1 MMIDVMAL
9 AKQNNP
15 DLIVSMLEKNG
26 IITPDDAC
34 AIIHMTH
41 KQKVMERHNHRI
53 TQGGG
58 KDKRWFTRID
68 TPETK
73 NKLLAASSEES
84 LYEKLYDFYFES
96 EIRFQSI
103 SLLDLYPEW
112 LRYKYET
119 SNRPNNVRRIDTDFK
134 KYFLDEAVS
143 QEILTKP
150 LAEISAYDLKFWA
163 ARLVKK
169 YGMTKKQFGNVII
182 PLRQG
187 IDMLVDQ
194 GLFPSNPTR
203 TVRFDQSIF
212 RQTGPKKLSD
222 TQVFYPDETE
232 QILKCAL
239 EKARKTKD
247 ESFISIIICAY
258 TGVRPGEC
266 AGLSFD
272 DFDRKTNR
280 VLIHRSLA
288 AKQELLPDGTW
299 SARTYEIQEYLKKN
313 AKPRII
319 TVPDI
324 CFDMVDE
331 IRSILKDKGIERKY
345 LFDIETPNNIEMK
358 LYRICDHLQIP
369 RRSPNKLRMT
379 YVSTLLNHNF
389 DLDFVRQQAGHS
401 TLQTTL
407 NHYTY
412 STTRQETLVQQL
424 NSSVGKGV

>member
-1 MMIDVMAL
+1 MVDVMTL
-9 AKQNNP
+9 ARQENP
-15 DLIVSMLEKNG
+15 ELIVSLLEKTG
-26 IITPDDAC
+26 IISPDDAC

-41 KQKVMERHNHRI
+41 KQKVTERHNHKI

-58 KDKRWFTRID
+58 KDRRWFTRVD
-68 TPETK
+68 TPEKK
-73 NKLLAASSEES
+73 NKLVAASSEKD
-84 LYEKLYDFYFES
+84 LYEKLYNLYFQT
-96 EIRFQSI
+96 EIRFQQM
-103 SLLDLYPEW
+103 SLRDLYPEW

-134 KYFLDEAVS
+134 RYYLNEELS
-143 QEILTKP
+143 QDILTKP
-150 LAEISAYDLKFWA
+150 LSQISAYDLKYWA
-163 ARLVKK
+163 GRLVKK
-169 YGMTKKQFGNVII
+169 YGMTKRQFGNVII

-194 GLFPSNPTR
+194 GIFTANPAR

-212 RQTGPKKLSD
+212 RQARPKKLSD

-232 QILKCAL
+232 QILRCAL
-239 EKARKTKD
+239 EKARSTGD
-247 ESFISIIICAY
+247 ESFIAIIICAY

-266 AGLSFD
+266 AGLSFS
-272 DFDRKTNR
+272 DFDRRTNR
-280 VLIHRSLA
+280 VLVHRSLA

-299 SARTYEIQEYLKKN
+299 SSRTYEIQEYLKKN
-313 AKPRII
+313 AKPRVI
-319 TVPDI
+319 TAPDI

-331 IRSILKDKGIERKY
+331 VRTILNAKGLEREY

-358 LYRICDHLQIP
+358 LYRICDQLKIP

-379 YVSTLLNHNF
+379 YVSTLLNQNF
-389 DLDFVRQQAGHS
+389 DPDFVRQQAGHS

-412 STTRQETLVQQL
+412 STTRQETLIKQL
-424 NSSVGKGV
+424 NAVVGKTL